1 MMNIIPKLVTSEHDT
16 IVILQSDTGTGFK
29 INWNQ
34 PTDNMIIERL
44 GNLNYIHFP
53 NKNYEKLDDV
63 SPVNTFRIIFNE
75 YFDENFPILED
86 KMYWSSAE
94 HPYNYKDVT
103 QIIHND
109 IKQ

>member
-1 MMNIIPKLVTSEHDT
+1 MEFFIEKSFLVTFFDS
-16 IVILQSDTGTGFK
+16 S
-29 INWNQ
+29 
-34 PTDNMIIERL
+34 IIF
-44 GNLNYIHFP
+44 NAIYFP
-53 NKNYEKLDDV
+53 DEEKRKMLEDDRTA
-63 SPVNTFRIIFNE
+63 VNTFRIVFNS
-75 YFDENFPILED
+75 YFGSNYEMLED